1 MMNNI
6 FLGGSNSYDDE
17 MQRMKQ
23 LNEELARRK
32 QELSSHTHTERQ
44 SEWDKIDS
52 LADSMTEAEKQMMSE
67 CKDFVESDNKIN
79 MLMQSAYMS
88 LVKPIIEQS
97 EEGREALRKH
107 YNIMKES
114 LSKVRKK
121 RDEDMDAL
129 RRWATEHPDKSF
141 NEFRMSEGNINNNN
155 H

>member
-6 FLGGSNSYDDE
+6 FLGGTNSYDDE
-17 MQRMKQ
+17 MNRMKQ

-32 QELSSHTHTERQ
+32 SELSSHSHNERQ

-52 LADSMTEAEKQMMSE
+52 LADSMTDAEKQMMAE
-67 CKDFVESDNKIN
+67 CKEFVESDNKIN

-88 LVKPIIEQS
+88 MVRPIVEQS

-114 LSKVRKK
+114 LTKVRKK

-141 NEFRMSEGNINNNN
+141 NEFRMAEGNMNNIN

>member
-17 MQRMKQ
+17 MNRMKQ

-32 QELSSHTHTERQ
+32 QELSSHSERQ

-107 YNIMKES
+107 YSIMKES
-114 LSKVRKK
+114 LTKVRKK

>member
-6 FLGGSNSYDDE
+6 FLGGTNSYDDE
-17 MQRMKQ
+17 MNRMKQ

-32 QELSSHTHTERQ
+32 SELSSHTERQ

-52 LADSMTEAEKQMMSE
+52 LADSMTEAEKQMMAE
-67 CKDFVESDNKIN
+67 CKEFVESDNKLST
-79 MLMQSAYMS
+79 MMQSAYMS
-88 LVKPIIEQS
+88 MVRPIVEQS

-114 LSKVRKK
+114 LTKVRKK

-141 NEFRMSEGNINNNN
+141 NEFRMSEGNMNNNT

>member
-1 MMNNI
+1 MNNI
-6 FLGGSNSYDDE
+6 FLGGTNSYDDE

-32 QELSSHTHTERQ
+32 QELSSHNERQ

-67 CKDFVESDNKIN
+67 CKEFVESDNKIN

-107 YNIMKES
+107 YSIMKDS
-114 LSKVRKK
+114 LAKVRKK

-141 NEFRMSEGNINNNN
+141 NEFRMSEGNMNNNN

>member
-6 FLGGSNSYDDE
+6 FLGGTNSYDDE
-17 MQRMKQ
+17 MNRMKQ

-32 QELSSHTHTERQ
+32 SELSSHTERQ

-52 LADSMTEAEKQMMSE
+52 LADSMTDAEKQMMSE
-67 CKDFVESDNKIN
+67 CKEFVESDNRLSA
-79 MLMQSAYMS
+79 MMQSAYMS

-114 LSKVRKK
+114 LTKVRKK

-141 NEFRMSEGNINNNN
+141 NEFRMTEGNINNNN

>member
-1 MMNNI
+1 MAMNNI

-32 QELSSHTHTERQ
+32 QELSSHNERQ

-52 LADSMTEAEKQMMSE
+52 LADSMTDAEKQMMSE
-67 CKDFVESDNKIN
+67 CKEFVESDNKIN

-114 LSKVRKK
+114 LTKVRKK

-141 NEFRMSEGNINNNN
+141 NEFRMSEGNTNNNK
-155 H
+155 

>member
-1 MMNNI
+1 MNNI

-17 MQRMKQ
+17 MNRMKQ

-32 QELSSHTHTERQ
+32 QELSSHSERQ

-107 YNIMKES
+107 YSIMKES
-114 LSKVRKK
+114 LTKVRKK

>member
-1 MMNNI
+1 MNNI
-6 FLGGSNSYDDE
+6 FLGGTNSYDEE
-17 MQRMKQ
+17 MNRMKQ

-32 QELSSHTHTERQ
+32 SELSSHTERQ

-52 LADSMTEAEKQMMSE
+52 LADSMTDAEKQMMAE
-67 CKDFVESDNKIN
+67 CKEFVESDNKLST
-79 MLMQSAYMS
+79 MMQSAYMS

-141 NEFRMSEGNINNNN
+141 NEFRMSEGNMNNNT

>member
-1 MMNNI
+1 MNNI

-32 QELSSHTHTERQ
+32 SELSSHSERQ

-52 LADSMTEAEKQMMSE
+52 LADSMTDAEKQMMAE
-67 CKDFVESDNKIN
+67 CKEFVESDNKLSAMI
-79 MLMQSAYMS
+79 QSAYMS

-114 LSKVRKK
+114 LTKVRKK

>member
-1 MMNNI
+1 MNNI

-17 MQRMKQ
+17 MNRMKQ

-32 QELSSHTHTERQ
+32 CELSSHTERQ

-67 CKDFVESDNKIN
+67 CKEFVESDNKLSA
-79 MLMQSAYMS
+79 MMQSAYMS
-88 LVKPIIEQS
+88 LVKPIVEQS

-141 NEFRMSEGNINNNN
+141 NEFRMSEGNMNNNN

>member
-17 MQRMKQ
+17 MNRMKQ

-32 QELSSHTHTERQ
+32 QELSSHNERQ

-52 LADSMTEAEKQMMSE
+52 LADSMTDAEKQMMSE
-67 CKDFVESDNKIN
+67 CKEFVESDNKLSA
-79 MLMQSAYMS
+79 MMQSAYMS

-97 EEGREALRKH
+97 EEGRDALRKH

-114 LSKVRKK
+114 LTKVRKK

-129 RRWATEHPDKSF
+129 RRSATEHPDKSF
-141 NEFRMSEGNINNNN
+141 SEFRMSEGNMNNNN

>member
-1 MMNNI
+1 MNNI
-6 FLGGSNSYDDE
+6 FLGGTNSYDDE
-17 MQRMKQ
+17 MTRMKQ

-32 QELSSHTHTERQ
+32 QELSSHTERQ

-52 LADSMTEAEKQMMSE
+52 LADSMTDAEKQMMSE
-67 CKDFVESDNKIN
+67 CKEFVESDNRISA
-79 MLMQSAYMS
+79 MMQSAYMS
-88 LVKPIIEQS
+88 MVRPIVEQS

-114 LSKVRKK
+114 LTKVRKK

-141 NEFRMSEGNINNNN
+141 NEFRRSEGNTNNN

>member
-1 MMNNI
+1 MNNI

-23 LNEELARRK
+23 LNEELTRRK
-32 QELSSHTHTERQ
+32 QELSSHNERQ

-52 LADSMTEAEKQMMSE
+52 LADSMTDAEKQMMSE
-67 CKDFVESDNKIN
+67 CKEFVESDNKLSA
-79 MLMQSAYMS
+79 MMQSAHMS

-97 EEGREALRKH
+97 EEGREALRMH
-107 YNIMKES
+107 YNIMKDS
-114 LSKVRKK
+114 LAKVRKK

-141 NEFRMSEGNINNNN
+141 NEFRMSEGNMNNNN

>member
-1 MMNNI
+1 MNNI

-32 QELSSHTHTERQ
+32 QELSSHNERQ

-67 CKDFVESDNKIN
+67 CKEFVESDNKIN

-107 YNIMKES
+107 YSIMKES
-114 LSKVRKK
+114 LAKVRKK

-141 NEFRMSEGNINNNN
+141 NEFRMAEGNMNNND

>member
-6 FLGGSNSYDDE
+6 FLGGNSYDDE
-17 MQRMKQ
+17 MNRMKQ
-23 LNEELARRK
+23 LNDELARRK

-52 LADSMTEAEKQMMSE
+52 LADSMTDAEKQMMSE
-67 CKDFVESDNKIN
+67 CKEFVESDNRISAI
-79 MLMQSAYMS
+79 MQSAYMS
-88 LVKPIIEQS
+88 LVRPIVEQN
-97 EEGREALRKH
+97 EEGREALRNH

-141 NEFRMSEGNINNNN
+141 NEFRMSEGNMNNNN

>member
-1 MMNNI
+1 MNNI
-6 FLGGSNSYDDE
+6 FLGGTNSYDDE
-17 MQRMKQ
+17 MTRMKQ

-32 QELSSHTHTERQ
+32 QELSSHTERQ

-52 LADSMTEAEKQMMSE
+52 LADSMTDAEKQMMSE
-67 CKDFVESDNKIN
+67 CKEFVESDNRISA
-79 MLMQSAYMS
+79 MMQSAYMS
-88 LVKPIIEQS
+88 MVRPIVEQS

-141 NEFRMSEGNINNNN
+141 NEFRMSEGNMNNNN

>member
-6 FLGGSNSYDDE
+6 FLGGTNSYDEE
-17 MQRMKQ
+17 MNRMKQ

-32 QELSSHTHTERQ
+32 QELSSHSERQ

-52 LADSMTEAEKQMMSE
+52 LADSMTDAEKQMMTE
-67 CKDFVESDNKIN
+67 CKEFVESDNKIN

>member
-32 QELSSHTHTERQ
+32 SELSSHSERQ

-52 LADSMTEAEKQMMSE
+52 LADSMTDAEKQMMAE
-67 CKDFVESDNKIN
+67 CKEFVESDNKLSAMI
-79 MLMQSAYMS
+79 QSAYMS

-114 LSKVRKK
+114 LTKVRKK

>member
-1 MMNNI
+1 MNNI
-6 FLGGSNSYDDE
+6 FLGGNSYDDE

-23 LNEELARRK
+23 LNDELARKK

-52 LADSMTEAEKQMMSE
+52 LADSMTDAEKQMMSE
-67 CKDFVESDNKIN
+67 CKEFVESDNRISAI
-79 MLMQSAYMS
+79 MQSAYMS
-88 LVKPIIEQS
+88 LVRPIVEQS
-97 EEGREALRKH
+97 EEGKEALINH

-141 NEFRMSEGNINNNN
+141 NEFRMSEGNMNNNN

>member
-1 MMNNI
+1 MNNI

-17 MQRMKQ
+17 MTRMKQ

-32 QELSSHTHTERQ
+32 QELSSHNERQ

-52 LADSMTEAEKQMMSE
+52 LADSMTDAEKQMMSE
-67 CKDFVESDNKIN
+67 CKEFVESDNKLSA
-79 MLMQSAYMS
+79 MMQSAYMS

-97 EEGREALRKH
+97 EEGREALRMH
-107 YNIMKES
+107 YNIMKDS
-114 LSKVRKK
+114 LTKVRKK

-141 NEFRMSEGNINNNN
+141 NEFRMSEGNMNNNN

>member
-1 MMNNI
+1 MT
-6 FLGGSNSYDDE
+6 
-17 MQRMKQ
+17 RMKQ

-32 QELSSHTHTERQ
+32 QELSSHTHNERQ

-52 LADSMTEAEKQMMSE
+52 LADSMTDAEKQMMSE
-67 CKDFVESDNKIN
+67 CKEFVESDNKLSAMI
-79 MLMQSAYMS
+79 QSAYMS
-88 LVKPIIEQS
+88 MVRPIIEQS

-114 LSKVRKK
+114 LTKVRKK

>member
-6 FLGGSNSYDDE
+6 FLGGTNSYDEE
-17 MQRMKQ
+17 MNRMKQ

-32 QELSSHTHTERQ
+32 SELSSHTERQ

-67 CKDFVESDNKIN
+67 CKEFVESDNKIN

-114 LSKVRKK
+114 LAKVRKK

-141 NEFRMSEGNINNNN
+141 NEFRMAEGNMNNIN